1 MSLFRKAKIYIDDV
15 VCFKNLQFIIYSL
28 LHIINRRI
36 PLFKI
41 LFGNNLSR
49 IGSERHLEK
58 YFLSK
63 DNHCFID
70 VGANVG
76 LWTIFMAKKGF
87 EVHAFEPSP
96 KPILLLRKKAKKYS
110 NIHVYKYALGEKNYV
125 TEFNLHTA
133 SGHDS
138 LLKSEEDFIGQ
149 IKINVRTI
157 DSFSLQDIGLI
168 KIDTEGYEVPVLL
181 GAKQSILRNKP
192 RLIIEIHS
200 PYKEQMEKVTKILKQ
215 LNYRWVMRFKQLKP
229 QPNIIAD
236 PIPNS

>member
-1 MSLFRKAKIYIDDV
+1 MSLFKKAKIYIEDAAY
-15 VCFKNLQFIIYSL
+15 FKSPRFMIYSL

-36 PLFKI
+36 PIFKI
-41 LFGNNLSR
+41 LLLNDLSR
-49 IGSERHLEK
+49 IGSERHLEP

-63 DNHCFID
+63 DNHCFVD
-70 VGANVG
+70 VGANIG
-76 LWTIFMAKKGF
+76 LWTIFMAKKGV

-96 KPILLLRKKAKKYS
+96 RPYLILRKNAEKYS
-110 NIHVYKYALGEKNYV
+110 HIHVYHCALGENNYI
-125 TEFNLHTA
+125 TELNLHHA

-138 LLKSEEDFIGQ
+138 LLKSEEDLIGR
-149 IKINVRTI
+149 IKINMRTL

-168 KIDTEGYEVPVLL
+168 KIDTEGYEVPILL

-200 PYKEQMEKVTKILKQ
+200 PYKEQMGKIMKILKH
-215 LNYRWVMRFKQLKP
+215 LNYHWTIHFKELKP

>member
-1 MSLFRKAKIYIDDV
+1 MSLFKKAKIYIEDV
-15 VCFKNLQFIIYSL
+15 AYFKSPRFMIYSL

-36 PLFKI
+36 PIFKI
-41 LFGNNLSR
+41 LLLNDLTR
-49 IGSERHLEK
+49 IGSERHLEQ

-63 DNHCFID
+63 DNHCFVD

-76 LWTIFMAKKGF
+76 LWTTFMAKKGV

-96 KPILLLRKKAKKYS
+96 KPNFILRKNAKKYL
-110 NIHVYKYALGEKNYV
+110 NVHVYQSALGENSYI
-125 TEFNLHTA
+125 TELNLHSA

-138 LLKSEEDFIGQ
+138 LLKSEEDFIGR
-149 IKINVRTI
+149 IMINVRTL
-157 DSFSLQDIGLI
+157 DSFNFQDIGLV

-200 PYKEQMEKVTKILKQ
+200 PYKEQMGKITKLLKQ
-215 LNYRWVMRFKQLKP
+215 LNYHWIIHFKELKP